1 MRFVDFY
8 FDFSSTNSYFAAFL
22 LPEICA
28 RNDARVNWMPTHS
41 AALFRGTGFD
51 VMAMTPRKARYLWRD
66 HARYAELTGL
76 PFRKPSRFPIKTAS
90 ALRAV
95 LAAGH
100 AAQPDDDGA
109 SREQAQRAISQAIMR
124 AYWERDE
131 DISDRG
137 VLASIASSAGF
148 DGAALM
154 RNRRCKAGAR
164 RARSSDRDR
173 SGARRLRRSHIFR
186 RRRNVLGQGPS
197 RFRRAMAQASGITA
211 PASGKGLLFAT
222 LLVKLQAAARSFD
235 VSKRHQSRPT
245 VRS

>member
-28 RNDARVNWMPTHS
+28 RNDARVNWMPTHF

-66 HARYAELTGL
+66 HARYAEATGL

-100 AAQPDDDGA
+100 AAQADGGD
-109 SREQAQRAISQAIMR
+109 SRERAQRAVSQAIMR

-131 DISDRG
+131 DISDRD
-137 VLASIASSAGF
+137 VLASIATSAGF
-148 DGAALM
+148 DGAALIDIA
-154 RNRRCKAGAR
+154 NAKPAR
-164 RARSSDRDR
+164 DE
-173 SGARRLRRSHIFR
+173 L
-186 RRRNVLGQGPS
+186 
-197 RFRRAMAQASGITA
+197 
-211 PASGKGLLFAT
+211 AT
-222 LLVKLQAAARSFD
+222 LTETAVARGVFGAPTFFVGD
-235 VSKRHQSRPT
+235 EMFWGKDRLDFVERLLKRPG
-245 VRS
+245 

>member
-76 PFRKPSRFPIKTAS
+76 PFRKPSRFPIKTSS

-95 LAAGH
+95 LAAGN
-100 AAQPDDDGA
+100 ATQPDDDGA

-131 DISDRG
+131 DIGDG
-137 VLASIASSAGF
+137 DVLASIASSAGF
-148 DGAALM
+148 DGTALMQIADAKPARDALAALTETAIARGVFGAPTFFVGDEM
-154 RNRRCKAGAR
+154 FWGKDRLDFVERCLK
-164 RARSSDRDR
+164 RSE
-173 SGARRLRRSHIFR
+173 
-186 RRRNVLGQGPS
+186 
-197 RFRRAMAQASGITA
+197 
-211 PASGKGLLFAT
+211 
-222 LLVKLQAAARSFD
+222 
-235 VSKRHQSRPT
+235 
-245 VRS
+245 